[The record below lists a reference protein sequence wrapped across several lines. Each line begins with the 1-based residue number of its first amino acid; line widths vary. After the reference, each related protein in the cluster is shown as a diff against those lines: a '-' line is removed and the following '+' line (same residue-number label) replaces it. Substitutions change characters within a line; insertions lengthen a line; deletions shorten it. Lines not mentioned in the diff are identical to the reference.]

1 MRHLYRA
8 GPESRIVLGVQW
20 SAMSPSTTHSD
31 IAGREP
37 AESRA
42 MEVVVFDFD
51 GTITTDDTFRL
62 FLSYY
67 RGAANYAVKILSLMP
82 TFVAYSFKAIDRNM
96 VKANVIRRFF
106 KGEPMS
112 RIQARADS
120 FAKDVI
126 PGLIRPAA
134 AEALERAKLRE
145 KQGFESLYICSASI
159 GPYLRPYFLQHGITN
174 ILATELKSE
183 SGVCSGEIDGY
194 NIWGAGKVRRILA
207 EFAPNDVIIKE
218 AYGDSRGDRELL
230 NAAKASFYRPFR
242 V

>member
-1 MRHLYRA
+1 
-8 GPESRIVLGVQW
+8 
-20 SAMSPSTTHSD
+20 MSPSAVRSE
-31 IAGREP
+31 AASGEP
-37 AESRA
+37 TKPQEV
-42 MEVVVFDFD
+42 EVVVFDFD

-67 RGAANYAVKILSLMP
+67 RGATNYALKILSLLP
-82 TFVAYSFKAIDRNM
+82 VFAAYGLKIIDRNA
-96 VKANVIRRFF
+96 VKAKVIRRFF

-112 RIQARADS
+112 HIEARADS

-126 PGLIRPAA
+126 PGLIRPDAKK
-134 AEALERAKLRE
+134 ALESAKLRE
-145 KQGFESLYICSASI
+145 KQGLESLYICSASI
-159 GPYLRPYFLQHGITN
+159 GPYLRAYFLQYGITN

-207 EFAPNDVIIKE
+207 EFAPNDVTIKE